1 MIENLGPK
9 NANADLSVFDTEEH
23 MRRVLDVILNQ
34 SYTKFGMQNV
44 KGKTYEGILTVNSIP
59 KAQKYYELLKKIKA
73 GQDELKIHED
83 ISRAMPD
90 FPKFAIT
97 YSLSENE
104 ETSKVYQD
112 KMQESMDDYNAM
124 FGTSYKIEGINA
136 YNSNLNDRLARK
148 EKRYMERSQQL
159 DLVIVVDRLLTG
171 FDAPCLSTL
180 FMDRQPMNPQDLIQ
194 AFSRTNR
201 LYDPNKQYG
210 QVVTFQSPGDFKNAI
225 NYALKLYSR
234 GGDGSPIAEDWDDV
248 LRSFAISVKTI
259 HALASTPADIAGLSK
274 KQKKAFVHMFRALDH
289 DFAHLKA
296 FSNYRDE
303 ILVEYEFSE
312 EEYENYAAVYHNV
325 MEELKKTEEDKF
337 DEDNPVLDDYDLV
350 AYNKLRVDFE
360 YIIEL
365 LQGVVESLD
374 QSENNFKEADFEHDM
389 SLIRGLIEDFSKD
402 NPKLSAL
409 LGSIVDE
416 IEKDKTKYIG
426 LRVCL

>member
-1 MIENLGPK
+1 
-9 NANADLSVFDTEEH
+9 
-23 MRRVLDVILNQ
+23 
-34 SYTKFGMQNV
+34 
-44 KGKTYEGILTVNSIP
+44 
-59 KAQKYYELLKKIKA
+59 
-73 GQDELKIHED
+73 
-83 ISRAMPD
+83 
-90 FPKFAIT
+90 
-97 YSLSENE
+97 
-104 ETSKVYQD
+104 
-112 KMQESMDDYNAM
+112 
-124 FGTSYKIEGINA
+124 
-136 YNSNLNDRLARK
+136 
-148 EKRYMERSQQL
+148 
-159 DLVIVVDRLLTG
+159 
-171 FDAPCLSTL
+171 
-180 FMDRQPMNPQDLIQ
+180 
-194 AFSRTNR
+194 
-201 LYDPNKQYG
+201 
-210 QVVTFQSPGDFKNAI
+210 
-225 NYALKLYSR
+225 
-234 GGDGSPIAEDWDDV
+234 
-248 LRSFAISVKTI
+248 
-259 HALASTPADIAGLSK
+259 
-274 KQKKAFVHMFRALDH
+274 MFRALDH

-325 MEELKKTEEDKF
+325 MEELKKTEEDKS

-426 LRVCL
+426 QDISVIVNEMRYAAIDKEIEDFANKWYVDFETVRYEVYNFRDGELANENNLKEKADYTSYKNNEAEPMPKFKFRKEMIEDFKDNLMESVLPLLD

>member
-1 MIENLGPK
+1 M
-9 NANADLSVFDTEEH
+9 
-23 MRRVLDVILNQ
+23 
-34 SYTKFGMQNV
+34 
-44 KGKTYEGILTVNSIP
+44 
-59 KAQKYYELLKKIKA
+59 
-73 GQDELKIHED
+73 
-83 ISRAMPD
+83 
-90 FPKFAIT
+90 
-97 YSLSENE
+97 
-104 ETSKVYQD
+104 
-112 KMQESMDDYNAM
+112 
-124 FGTSYKIEGINA
+124 
-136 YNSNLNDRLARK
+136 
-148 EKRYMERSQQL
+148 
-159 DLVIVVDRLLTG
+159 
-171 FDAPCLSTL
+171 
-180 FMDRQPMNPQDLIQ
+180 
-194 AFSRTNR
+194 
-201 LYDPNKQYG
+201 
-210 QVVTFQSPGDFKNAI
+210 VTFQSPGDFKNAI

-426 LRVCL
+426 QDISVIVNEMRYAAIDKEIEDFANKWYVDFETVRYEVYNFRDGELANENNLKEKADYTSYKNNEAEPMPKFKFRKEMIEDFKDNLMESVLPLLD